1 MTKPPALTGQPNR
14 VILYT
19 TPDGKVTVDVF
30 FQADNFWLPQ
40 RAMAELFS
48 VKTPAISRHL
58 KNIYE
63 SGELT
68 PEATLSKMETVQS
81 EGERQITRDLE
92 FYNLDAVIA
101 VGYRVNSS
109 NAAATIGATAKRRR
123 CSSRSFRTSCILRR
137 RARRR
142 PKSSMVAP
150 TPKSPAWA

>member
-1 MTKPPALTGQPNR
+1 
-14 VILYT
+14 
-19 TPDGKVTVDVF
+19 
-30 FQADNFWLPQ
+30 
-40 RAMAELFS
+40 MAELFG

-68 PEATLSKMETVQS
+68 PGATISKIETVQS
-81 EGERQITRDLE
+81 EGGRQITRDLE

-109 NAAATIGATAKRRR
+109 NAAAKRRS

-150 TPKSPAWA
+150 TPKGPTWT